1 MEEKQR
7 LEDKKTLLNAL
18 RTGKT
23 GIELCQLYQDYFK
36 RYFVSSC
43 IVDNFE
49 KNGDFEKNEPYDTLT
64 APLLSFTPQ
73 GG

>member
-1 MEEKQR
+1 MDEQR
-7 LEDKKTLLNAL
+7 LKDKKTVLNAFK
-18 RTGKT
+18 TGKV
-23 GIELCQLYQDYFK
+23 GSELSSFLVDYFK
-36 RYFVSSC
+36 RYLVSDC

-64 APLLSFTPQ
+64 APLLSSTPQ